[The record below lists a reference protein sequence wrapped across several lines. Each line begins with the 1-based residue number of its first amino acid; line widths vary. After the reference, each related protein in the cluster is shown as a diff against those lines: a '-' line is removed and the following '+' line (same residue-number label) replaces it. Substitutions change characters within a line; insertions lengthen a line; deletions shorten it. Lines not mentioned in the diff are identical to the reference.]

1 MKTKIFYYSYSGVT
15 RELALT
21 LKAKLSSGTSDLVDV
36 VEIKPKKAYN
46 SLTAYSVGVKR
57 ARYGDCDP
65 IDEVNAD
72 VSDCDVFL
80 IGMPVWAARP
90 APPINTLIKD
100 ISGGEGKT
108 AVIFSTM
115 KKSGGIETLDAAEKL
130 LSEKGVKVAGKFAL
144 TEKESVI
151 DEKIEEIAAAA
162 RTAVHQSA

>member
-65 IDEVNAD
+65 IEEVNAD

>member
-21 LKAKLSSGTSDLVDV
+21 LKAKLSSGTADLVDV
-36 VEIKPKKAYN
+36 VEIKPQKAYN

-100 ISGGEGKT
+100 ISGGDGKS

-144 TEKESVI
+144 TEKESAI

>member
-1 MKTKIFYYSYSGVT
+1 MNTKIFYYSYSGVT

-21 LKAKLSSGTSDLVDV
+21 LKAKLSSGTADLVDV
-36 VEIKPKKAYN
+36 VEIKPQKAYN

-144 TEKESVI
+144 TDKESAI

>member
-1 MKTKIFYYSYSGVT
+1 MNTKIFYYSYSGVT

-21 LKAKLSSGTSDLVDV
+21 LKAKLSSGTADLVDV
-36 VEIKPKKAYN
+36 VEIKPVKAYN

-65 IDEVNAD
+65 IEEVNAD

-100 ISGGEGKT
+100 ISGGDGKS

-144 TEKESVI
+144 TEKESAI

>member
-1 MKTKIFYYSYSGVT
+1 MNTKIFYYSYSGVT

-21 LKAKLSSGTSDLVDV
+21 LKAKLSSGTADLVDV
-36 VEIKPKKAYN
+36 VEIKPQKAYN

-65 IDEVNAD
+65 IEEANAD

-100 ISGGEGKT
+100 ISGGEGKI

-144 TEKESVI
+144 TEKESAI
-151 DEKIEEIAAAA
+151 DEKIEDIAAAA

>member
-21 LKAKLSSGTSDLVDV
+21 LKAKLSSGTADLVDV

-46 SLTAYSVGVKR
+46 SLTAYSVGIKR

-65 IDEVNAD
+65 IEEVNAD

-130 LSEKGVKVAGKFAL
+130 LSEKGVKVSGKFAL
-144 TEKESVI
+144 TDKESVI

>member
-1 MKTKIFYYSYSGVT
+1 MNTKIFYYSYSGVT

-21 LKAKLSSGTSDLVDV
+21 LKAKLSSGTADLVDV
-36 VEIKPKKAYN
+36 VEIKPQKAYN

-65 IDEVNAD
+65 IEEVNAD